1 MSVAPDIARPGELLG
16 QDSKHR
22 TITVSAGFVSLL
34 VALWITA
41 LCNTAFWR
49 STLGAVGG
57 LSLGTLP
64 FLASL
69 FFAILLVIH
78 LGVCLLNWPV
88 IGRPLLTVVLVL
100 SAATSWF
107 ESSYGVLIDKTMLRN
122 VLETDTREV
131 AELLNAGLLLQVL
144 FLGIVPAALLFRIS
158 LRRGQLW
165 KELVRKFALAI
176 VSLLGVLL
184 IVVAFSRDYAGFLRN
199 NRELR
204 HTLTPTN
211 LVGAAI
217 SNLKEVRPRVIEVV
231 GADAKRSAAAVTRKP
246 TLLVLVVG
254 ETARTANFS
263 LAGYARETNPRLR
276 AKNVLFY
283 PRMFACGT
291 STATSLPC
299 IFSALGQEEF
309 SAARASRQEGLLDVI
324 SRAGIPVLWRDN
336 NSGCKGACDRVELED
351 LSRLTTPGLC
361 ADGECRDEIL
371 LEGLQARLDQTSG
384 DLVVVLHQKGSHGPA
399 YFRRYP
405 AEMGLFQ
412 PACGSAE
419 LADCGRE
426 EIFNAYDNSIR
437 YTDLVL
443 GRTIDLLEA
452 NAARFDTA
460 MIYVSD
466 HGESLGEN
474 GVYLH
479 GLPYLIA
486 PEEQTRVPLAIWLSD
501 EMKRGAAIDEGC
513 LEAGR
518 NGSISHDWIFHS
530 VLGILNVET
539 SVYDP
544 DLDLFRPCRDPTPGE
559 EVR

>member
-1 MSVAPDIARPGELLG
+1 MTTELVRTPFTAIAKRGVMP
-16 QDSKHR
+16 
-22 TITVSAGFVSLL
+22 ISASLVSLI
-34 VALWITA
+34 VALWVTA

-49 STLGAVGG
+49 SALGAVGG
-57 LSLGTLP
+57 LSLHTLP
-64 FLASL
+64 FLGSL
-69 FFAILLVIH
+69 FFANLLVIH

-88 IGRPLLTVVLVL
+88 IGRPLLAVVLVV

-122 VLETDTREV
+122 VFETDTREV

-144 FLGIVPAALLFRIS
+144 FLGVVPALLLFRIS
-158 LRRGQLW
+158 TRPRRLS
-165 KELVRKFALAI
+165 KELAHKLVLAI
-176 VSLLGVLL
+176 VSLIAIAL

-204 HTLTPTN
+204 HALTPTN

-217 SNLKEVRPRVIEVV
+217 SNLKETRPRVLEVV
-231 GADAKRSAAAVTRKP
+231 GADAKRSAAALGRKP
-246 TLLVLVVG
+246 ALLVLVVG

-263 LAGYARETNPRLR
+263 LAGYARDTNPRLR

-299 IFSALGQEEF
+299 IFSALGREEF

-324 SRAGIPVLWRDN
+324 QRAGIPVLWRDN

-371 LEGLQARLDQTSG
+371 LEGLQERLDRTSG
-384 DLVVVLHQKGSHGPA
+384 DLVVVLHQKGNHGPA

-405 AEMGLFQ
+405 EEMAIFQ
-412 PACGSAE
+412 PACRSAE
-419 LADCGRE
+419 LGDCSRE
-426 EIFNAYDNSIR
+426 EVVNAYDNAIL
-437 YTDLVL
+437 YTDHVL
-443 GRTIDLLEA
+443 GRTIDLLAA
-452 NAARFDTA
+452 NTARFDTA

-501 EMKRGAAIDEGC
+501 EIKRDAAIDDGC
-513 LEAGR
+513 LEAAR
-518 NGSISHDWIFHS
+518 AAPITHDSIFHS
-530 VLGILNVET
+530 VLGILDVET
-539 SVYDP
+539 SLYDP
-544 DLDLFRPCRDPTPGE
+544 DLDLFRPCRGPTNAPGGG
-559 EVR
+559 R

>member
-1 MSVAPDIARPGELLG
+1 VTTELVRTPFTAIAKRGVMP
-16 QDSKHR
+16 
-22 TITVSAGFVSLL
+22 ISASLVSLI
-34 VALWITA
+34 VALWVTA

-49 STLGAVGG
+49 SALGAVGG
-57 LSLGTLP
+57 LSLHTLP
-64 FLASL
+64 FLGSL

-88 IGRPLLTVVLVL
+88 IGRPLLAVVLVV

-122 VLETDTREV
+122 VFETDTREV

-144 FLGIVPAALLFRIS
+144 FLGVVPALLLFRIS
-158 LRRGQLW
+158 TRPRRLS
-165 KELVRKFALAI
+165 KELAHKLVLAI
-176 VSLLGVLL
+176 VSLIAIAL

-204 HTLTPTN
+204 HALTPTN

-217 SNLKEVRPRVIEVV
+217 SNLKETRPRVLEVV
-231 GADAKRSAAAVTRKP
+231 GADAKRSAAALGRKP
-246 TLLVLVVG
+246 ALLVLVVG

-263 LAGYARETNPRLR
+263 LAGYARDTNPRLR

-299 IFSALGQEEF
+299 IFSALGREEF

-324 SRAGIPVLWRDN
+324 QRAGIPVLWRDN

-371 LEGLQARLDQTSG
+371 LEGLQERLDRTSG
-384 DLVVVLHQKGSHGPA
+384 DLVVVLHQKGNHGPA

-405 AEMGLFQ
+405 EEMAIFQ
-412 PACGSAE
+412 PACRSAE
-419 LADCGRE
+419 LGDCSRE
-426 EIFNAYDNSIR
+426 EVVNAYDNAIL
-437 YTDLVL
+437 YTDHVL
-443 GRTIDLLEA
+443 GRTIDLLAA
-452 NAARFDTA
+452 NTARFDTA

-501 EMKRGAAIDEGC
+501 EIKRDAAIDDGC
-513 LEAGR
+513 LEAAR
-518 NGSISHDWIFHS
+518 AAPITHDSIFHS
-530 VLGILNVET
+530 VLGILDVET
-539 SVYDP
+539 SLYDP
-544 DLDLFRPCRDPTPGE
+544 DLDLFRPCRGPTNAPGGG
-559 EVR
+559 R

>member
-1 MSVAPDIARPGELLG
+1 MTTELVRTPFTAIAKRGVMP
-16 QDSKHR
+16 
-22 TITVSAGFVSLL
+22 ISASLVSLI
-34 VALWITA
+34 VALWVTA

-49 STLGAVGG
+49 SALGAVGG
-57 LSLGTLP
+57 LSLHTLP
-64 FLASL
+64 FLGSL

-88 IGRPLLTVVLVL
+88 IGRPLLAVVLVV

-122 VLETDTREV
+122 VFETDTREV

-144 FLGIVPAALLFRIS
+144 FLGVVPALLLFRIS
-158 LRRGQLW
+158 TRPRRLS
-165 KELVRKFALAI
+165 KELAHKLVLAI
-176 VSLLGVLL
+176 VSLIAIAL

-204 HTLTPTN
+204 HALTPTN

-217 SNLKEVRPRVIEVV
+217 SNLKETRPRVLEVV
-231 GADAKRSAAAVTRKP
+231 GADAKRSAAALGRKP
-246 TLLVLVVG
+246 ALLVLVVG

-263 LAGYARETNPRLR
+263 LAGYARDTNPRLR

-299 IFSALGQEEF
+299 IFSALGREEF

-324 SRAGIPVLWRDN
+324 QRAGIPVLWRDN

-371 LEGLQARLDQTSG
+371 LEGLQERLDRTSG
-384 DLVVVLHQKGSHGPA
+384 DLVVVLHQKGNHGPA

-405 AEMGLFQ
+405 EEMAIFQ
-412 PACGSAE
+412 PACRSAE
-419 LADCGRE
+419 LGDCSRE
-426 EIFNAYDNSIR
+426 EVVNAYDNAIL
-437 YTDLVL
+437 YTDHVL
-443 GRTIDLLEA
+443 GRTIDLLAA
-452 NAARFDTA
+452 NTARFDTA

-501 EMKRGAAIDEGC
+501 EIKRDAAIDDGC
-513 LEAGR
+513 LEAAR
-518 NGSISHDWIFHS
+518 AAPITHDSIFHS
-530 VLGILNVET
+530 VLGILDVET
-539 SVYDP
+539 SLYDP
-544 DLDLFRPCRDPTPGE
+544 DLDLFRPCRGPTNAPGGG
-559 EVR
+559 R